1 MVEGHQCHRLAH
13 AHRSQ
18 LQGRAFEATSP
29 NGRFAAGAAAIDGRT
44 LARIE
49 VHGKNLFYHFCA
61 AGDPQQSPV
70 VLHFHFGMS
79 GKFSTH
85 ALPGPEPTPTT
96 RLRLVDREAGLVAHL
111 SAMTVQLGDLAF
123 YHTKAAQLGQDP
135 LREDADPEAVWAAV
149 SCSKRAIGAEILFK
163 AGVHPEQPGNTLSRD
178 AFDRVWRHSVLL
190 LQARLGL
197 DPGSCAGDAAG
208 RGLKRGFETGSILTV
223 DPEEAAV
230 LGKPW
235 MRRYIYN
242 QERCGRCGSG
252 IHTWDMAALAALGL
266 PTKGRKAE
274 LVARLQAAQAERA
287 AEVEAALPAAT
298 DEATGE
304 RQEAAGDSATPTP
317 KTPGLQRGPVLE
329 VPVAAPYAAERTA
342 GGRPQ
347 GGQRTARQRGGQHR
361 SGSGGA
367 AAAGQVGEA
376 EVSPEVYA
384 WDTTG
389 QHPTLP
395 VAKAEEAQEAAR
407 GAGGPVRRG
416 QAAAGGVTPGT
427 QAVLARGAAVATA
440 QEAALE
446 KAAAGEGRH
455 VEHVALH
462 DDASAAVPPAAAA
475 ARHVRRRTR

>member
-149 SCSKRAIGAEILFK
+149 SCSKRAIGLLIMDQSVVAGVGNIYRAEILFK

-190 LQARLGL
+190 LQ
-197 DPGSCAGDAAG
+197 
-208 RGLKRGFETGSILTV
+208 RGFETGSILTV

-235 MRRYIYN
+235 MRRWF
-242 QERCGRCGSG
+242 R
-252 IHTWDMAALAALGL
+252 
-266 PTKGRKAE
+266 
-274 LVARLQAAQAERA
+274 
-287 AEVEAALPAAT
+287 
-298 DEATGE
+298 
-304 RQEAAGDSATPTP
+304 
-317 KTPGLQRGPVLE
+317 
-329 VPVAAPYAAERTA
+329 
-342 GGRPQ
+342 
-347 GGQRTARQRGGQHR
+347 
-361 SGSGGA
+361 
-367 AAAGQVGEA
+367 
-376 EVSPEVYA
+376 
-384 WDTTG
+384 
-389 QHPTLP
+389 
-395 VAKAEEAQEAAR
+395 
-407 GAGGPVRRG
+407 
-416 QAAAGGVTPGT
+416 
-427 QAVLARGAAVATA
+427 
-440 QEAALE
+440 
-446 KAAAGEGRH
+446 
-455 VEHVALH
+455 
-462 DDASAAVPPAAAA
+462 
-475 ARHVRRRTR
+475 